1 MRKPRRIPRVLA
13 AAAALAFLGAPA
25 EAYYHYVYFNG
36 RGAPFSPIDA
46 HFDLA
51 RLANRTV
58 VFCVYGAGP
67 SILYPNDSFS
77 SVLAEVRQ
85 AINSWNAVP
94 NSALHVAF
102 GGLEYAGQNANTPG
116 GDVVFQDLGP
126 GLLGA
131 GSPNLP
137 SVPQFSTTASGVP
150 FVPIT
155 RSTVYLTDNTANLP
169 GPSYLEM
176 FFTTAMHE
184 LGHALGMQHTWT
196 SSAMS
201 QAVTRNTSRARPLDA
216 DDIAGFLELYGAD
229 GWTGNYGSI
238 SGAVTFAGGAPVALA
253 SVVAIPATGPA
264 VSALTNPDGTYTIN
278 GLPPNTYLLYVHP
291 LPPDAIV
298 ASGEGLLL
306 PSDQSGTPLGASGSF
321 RTVFYPNT
329 FDPNQAAQL
338 TVSAGTNL
346 PSQNFTVQPRTGVPA
361 YDFQIYS
368 YKDTAAHNYT
378 DTPAQ
383 SNPARVTPA
392 FLNTSLG
399 TVLFEA
405 EANTGTTPVPQSI
418 AILGVAAANSCA
430 VANVLPCFWASGN
443 PTLLFGYFG
452 LSSVQGTGP
461 RHLVFNFGTD
471 VYVVPDGVV
480 FVSQGPP
487 YIASVTPNGDGTVTV
502 SGGNFG
508 PDSRVF
514 FDGLH
519 AHATAA
525 PAQTSITVTPPAGVS
540 GHVSTVTVFNSDG
553 QNSMQFY
560 DQPDDAPVFQY
571 PAAPA
576 PQIVSVT
583 PSALPAGNSGAPYL
597 AAVAIA
603 AQNTS
608 FVDGQVSVGAGSSDA
623 TVDRVWVLDPTH
635 LIANVTVASGA
646 AIGLAEVSV
655 ISGFQVMTSG
665 FATLPADATLPL
677 VFGILG
683 AGSYLPTVYPGGY
696 GSVYGMNL
704 QDGAAPTAALNGT
717 PITVQFFPAANQANF
732 MVPAGFP
739 TGPAT
744 MNLSNGAGSVAIV
757 VPIGNPPPVI
767 QGLSNSQ
774 GPVDA
779 THPANVGDVLS
790 VFVSGIDPTSVPAPG
805 RIGVSVSGLSM
816 TVLGAASAPNAQ
828 TQIQFVLGQSFGGS
842 PVPVA
847 VSLDSSPS
855 NPYTIAAR

>member
-1 MRKPRRIPRVLA
+1 
-13 AAAALAFLGAPA
+13 
-25 EAYYHYVYFNG
+25 
-36 RGAPFSPIDA
+36 
-46 HFDLA
+46 
-51 RLANRTV
+51 
-58 VFCVYGAGP
+58 
-67 SILYPNDSFS
+67 
-77 SVLAEVRQ
+77 
-85 AINSWNAVP
+85 
-94 NSALHVAF
+94 
-102 GGLEYAGQNANTPG
+102 
-116 GDVVFQDLGP
+116 
-126 GLLGA
+126 
-131 GSPNLP
+131 
-137 SVPQFSTTASGVP
+137 
-150 FVPIT
+150 
-155 RSTVYLTDNTANLP
+155 
-169 GPSYLEM
+169 
-176 FFTTAMHE
+176 
-184 LGHALGMQHTWT
+184 
-196 SSAMS
+196 
-201 QAVTRNTSRARPLDA
+201 
-216 DDIAGFLELYGAD
+216 
-229 GWTGNYGSI
+229 
-238 SGAVTFAGGAPVALA
+238 
-253 SVVAIPATGPA
+253 
-264 VSALTNPDGTYTIN
+264 
-278 GLPPNTYLLYVHP
+278 
-291 LPPDAIV
+291 
-298 ASGEGLLL
+298 
-306 PSDQSGTPLGASGSF
+306 
-321 RTVFYPNT
+321 
-329 FDPNQAAQL
+329 
-338 TVSAGTNL
+338 
-346 PSQNFTVQPRTGVPA
+346 
-361 YDFQIYS
+361 
-368 YKDTAAHNYT
+368 
-378 DTPAQ
+378 
-383 SNPARVTPA
+383 
-392 FLNTSLG
+392 
-399 TVLFEA
+399 
-405 EANTGTTPVPQSI
+405 
-418 AILGVAAANSCA
+418 
-430 VANVLPCFWASGN
+430 
-443 PTLLFGYFG
+443 
-452 LSSVQGTGP
+452 
-461 RHLVFNFGTD
+461 
-471 VYVVPDGVV
+471 VVPDGVV